1 MARPFADFRC
11 APGREHLGGKDKA
24 LRPASRPR
32 CGRPPFFHGMAV
44 LLVFLLFSFP
54 SIPYQCAA
62 DAGQSEPRV
71 VILNSYHQG
80 YAWSDRQFA
89 GLLAE
94 LHRVYPTLEPSI
106 EHMDTKRFPGEDHMV
121 RLREYLAGKYRGRKI
136 DLLVTMDNPALELAL
151 SGFVG
156 SLSGVPTVFEG
167 VNDFRPEMLKGK
179 IEVTGVAEI
188 LDAGRTLELALE
200 LHPRAGKVLVIHDYT
215 LTGLAVRRELEQM
228 LPAFQGLV
236 EIEFL
241 PPASFQEVVERLN
254 RASPDTIGLIN
265 SFTTDRTGQS
275 LPLSEST
282 RLFTSGTDIPV
293 YGVHESRLGHGIVGG
308 ILLDGRVHGRRAGQ
322 IALRVLAGEPPS
334 RIPVDF
340 TGTSRPMFDFVQLN
354 RFGIPLSALPEES
367 VIINRPESF
376 YEKHPGIVL
385 GVLSVSGALV
395 FMAVLFAMTVAR
407 LRRAEAALGKSR
419 ARYREL
425 LRNAGSVI
433 RRLRGDGRRSSRRA
447 LRSRGVRGVRTR
459 RREARGNPSH
469 GL

>member
-1 MARPFADFRC
+1 MARMFADFRC
-11 APGREHLGGKDKA
+11 APERERSRVEDRA
-24 LRPASRPR
+24 LRPAFRLAR
-32 CGRPPFFHGMAV
+32 RLPPCFSMMTVPLLV
-44 LLVFLLFSFP
+44 LLLFFSSP
-54 SIPYQCAA
+54 AA
-62 DAGQSEPRV
+62 VQGEPRV

-80 YAWSDRQFA
+80 YAWSDRQLA

-94 LHRVYPTLEPSI
+94 LHRVYPALEPSV
-106 EHMDTKRFPGEDHMV
+106 EHMDTKRFPGEDHLI
-121 RLREYLAGKYRGRKI
+121 RFREYLAGKYRGRKI
-136 DLLVTMDNPALELAL
+136 DLLVTVDNPALELAL
-151 SGFVG
+151 SGLGG
-156 SLSGVPTVFEG
+156 SFPGVPIVFEG
-167 VNDFRPEMLKGK
+167 VNDFRAEMLKGK
-179 IEVTGVAEI
+179 NEVTGVAEI

-215 LTGLAVRRELEQM
+215 STGLAIRRELEQM
-228 LPAFQGLV
+228 LPAFQGLA

-241 PPASFQEVVERLN
+241 PPASFQEVVERLR
-254 RASPDTIGLIN
+254 RASPDTVGLIN

-308 ILLDGRVHGRRAGQ
+308 VLLDGRVHGRRAGQ

-340 TGTSRPMFDFVQLN
+340 TGTSRPMFDFAQLN
-354 RFGIPLSALPEES
+354 RFGIPLNALPEEA

-376 YEKHPGIVL
+376 YEKHPEVVL
-385 GVLSVSGALV
+385 GVVAVSGTLV
-395 FMAVLFAMTVAR
+395 FTAVLFAVTFAR

-433 RRLRGDGRRSSRRA
+433 RRLRGGGRRVSRRA
-447 LRSRGVRGVRTR
+447 LRSRGVRSVKKR
-459 RREARGNPSH
+459 RRVAGGNPPH
-469 GL
+469 GR